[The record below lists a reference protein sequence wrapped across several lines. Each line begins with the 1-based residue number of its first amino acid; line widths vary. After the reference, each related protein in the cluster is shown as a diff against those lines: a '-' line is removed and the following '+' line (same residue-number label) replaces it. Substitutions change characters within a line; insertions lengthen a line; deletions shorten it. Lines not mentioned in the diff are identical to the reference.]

1 MKFRRGIFEFLT
13 RFLPLIIVTII
24 YLAPFFWMIST
35 SLKPNYELYEFPPRL
50 IPSKLDI
57 GNYPKAIQRFP
68 FFRYFKNSLIITGG
82 AVLGTLLS
90 CPLIAYGLSILH
102 WKGRDFVFFLILAT
116 IMLPNIVTLVPTFL
130 IFRKLNM
137 INTFWPLILPSFF
150 GHPFYIFLIRQFL
163 LTLPRDLFEAAKIDG
178 ASEFQIYFRIALP
191 LIKPVLIIV
200 ALFQFISSWNDYL
213 GPLIYLMDEKKYPL
227 ALGLPQFLDRYG
239 TLWNQMMAAATI
251 AVIPTLIFFVF
262 AQRYLLESIKFTG
275 LKG

>member
-1 MKFRRGIFEFLT
+1 MKTKKEIYDVIM
-13 RFLPLIIVTII
+13 RFLFLIIVTVV
-24 YLAPFFWMIST
+24 YMAPFFWMIST
-35 SLKPNYELYEFPPRL
+35 SLKPNYELYDFPPRL
-50 IPSKLDI
+50 MPSRMDFS
-57 GNYPKAIQRFP
+57 NYLKAVQRFP
-68 FFRYFKNSLIITGG
+68 FFVYFRNSLIITGG
-82 AVLGTLLS
+82 AILGTLLS
-90 CPLIAYGLSILH
+90 CPLVAYGLSILQ
-102 WKGRDFVFFLILAT
+102 WKGREIIFFLILST
-116 IMLPNIVTLVPTFL
+116 IMLPNIVTLIPTFL

-178 ASEFQIYFRIALP
+178 ASEFQIYLKVALP
-191 LIKPVLIIV
+191 LIKPILLIV

-251 AVIPTLIFFVF
+251 AVIPTIIFFIF

>member
-1 MKFRRGIFEFLT
+1 MKTKKEIYDVIM
-13 RFLPLIIVTII
+13 RFLFLIIVTVV
-24 YLAPFFWMIST
+24 YMAPFFWMIST
-35 SLKPNYELYEFPPRL
+35 SLKPNYELYDFPPRL
-50 IPSKLDI
+50 IPSRMDFS
-57 GNYPKAIQRFP
+57 NYLKAVQRFP
-68 FFRYFKNSLIITGG
+68 FFVYFRNSLIITGG
-82 AVLGTLLS
+82 AILGTLLS
-90 CPLIAYGLSILH
+90 CPLVAYGLSILQ
-102 WKGRDFVFFLILAT
+102 WKGREIIFFLILST
-116 IMLPNIVTLVPTFL
+116 IMLPNIVTLIPTFL

-178 ASEFQIYFRIALP
+178 ASEFQIYLKVALP
-191 LIKPVLIIV
+191 LIKPILLIV

-251 AVIPTLIFFVF
+251 AVIPTIIFFIF